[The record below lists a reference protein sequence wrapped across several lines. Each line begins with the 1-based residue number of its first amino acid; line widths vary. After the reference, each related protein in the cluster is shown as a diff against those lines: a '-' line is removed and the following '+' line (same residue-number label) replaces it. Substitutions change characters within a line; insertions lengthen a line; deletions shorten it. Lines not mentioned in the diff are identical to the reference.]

1 MCPLNRPSGNQSH
14 VEGFA
19 FYAIF
24 SVLIDIDFLPP
35 LAAKTESSS
44 RDPQKRKKWKFMQIA
59 NIELEPKHA
68 RNMTLMLEQTRIL
81 KHINWNRKKD
91 E

>member
-1 MCPLNRPSGNQSH
+1 MCPHNRPSGNQSH

-44 RDPQKRKKWKFMQIA
+44 RDPQKKKWKFMQIA

>member
-1 MCPLNRPSGNQSH
+1 MRCLSHFNVDLMCPHNRPSGNQSH

-44 RDPQKRKKWKFMQIA
+44 RDPQKKEMKIYADCQ
-59 NIELEPKHA
+59 H
-68 RNMTLMLEQTRIL
+68 
-81 KHINWNRKKD
+81 
-91 E
+91 